1 MRKTKISANFFITL
15 FINLLLNIEGAVI
28 GVVLLLLHFW
38 IGISVWWSVGAFVVW
53 ILYIILFM
61 YFMGW
66 AADCSNTKDPVKEN
80 KNPYSVNSSTS
91 YKDNENI

>member
-1 MRKTKISANFFITL
+1 MRKTKISANFFIAL

-38 IGISVWWSVGAFVVW
+38 IGISVWWSVGAFAVW

-80 KNPYSVNSSTS
+80 KNPYSTKSYTS
-91 YKDNENI
+91 YNDNENI